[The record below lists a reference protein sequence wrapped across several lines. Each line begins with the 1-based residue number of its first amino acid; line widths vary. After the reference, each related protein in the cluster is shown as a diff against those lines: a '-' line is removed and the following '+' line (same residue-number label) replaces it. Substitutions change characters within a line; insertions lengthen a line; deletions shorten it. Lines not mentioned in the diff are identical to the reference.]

1 MTEVWFYVANGSDAN
16 NRGQL
21 LRRLLERAL
30 RSPRQLYL
38 HVQDSQQAAQLDDWL
53 WQPAHSF
60 LPHGPARPD
69 GPGEQVVIGHGPDPG
84 PCHDILVNL
93 ADDIPDFF
101 SRFQRVAE
109 LVAGSDN
116 EKSMAR
122 DRWRFYRDR
131 GYPVTKHELDG
142 S

>member
-1 MTEVWFYVANGSDAN
+1 MTEVWFYVANGGDAN

-38 HVQDSQQAAQLDDWL
+38 HVQDERQAAQLDDWL

-60 LPHGPARPD
+60 LPHGRA
-69 GPGEQVVIGHGPDPG
+69 GSGAAMEQVIIGHGADPG
-84 PCHDILVNL
+84 DSHDILVNL
-93 ADDIPDFF
+93 SDEIPDFF

-116 EKSMAR
+116 EKSLAR

-131 GYPVTKHELDG
+131 GYAVTKHELDG
-142 S
+142 